1 VCQVYYNNSYT
12 FLMTTKYTTPAGFE
26 EKAPIQDKDL
36 INTKEQNI
44 QKVKAEQQE
53 ALENPQ
59 PAGEE

>member
-1 VCQVYYNNSYT
+1 
-12 FLMTTKYTTPAGFE
+12 MTTKYTTPAGFE